1 VKFQWTKQC
10 GQDDNKVAEK
20 DRKLNPE
27 LNRTGERSP
36 IKGEGCDG
44 GGGNLYACAVT
55 ALGAILLSIA

>member
-1 VKFQWTKQC
+1 MEQC

-20 DRKLNPE
+20 ERKLNPE

-44 GGGNLYACAVT
+44 GGGGNLYACAVT
-55 ALGAILLSIA
+55 AVAAVQLSCA

>member
-1 VKFQWTKQC
+1 MTKRC

-36 IKGEGCDG
+36 NKERDVMTLVVVIYTHV
-44 GGGNLYACAVT
+44 L
-55 ALGAILLSIA
+55 